1 MSRGLGM
8 LGEELRLSWS
18 ISLGSLLPSSFTLRP
33 SELSP
38 SPSPSH
44 SEGEFGTLISCV
56 LDFLA
61 LALSDSSVSEAPFS
75 LWRLA
80 LFIGDGASSF
90 VFLLGFF
97 IESVLLSVLE
107 VLAALGEVRPLDRRS
122 SLVGEALPSGLAVCF
137 LRPLRSVDIEPRFRR
152 VLMLCFPL
160 SPSSSSLTGLNIN
173 GGGSTGF
180 SMGGSSPYFLKWIR
194 QSVHSK
200 MFSRPPWCQSLEVV
214 VKQWRQA

>member
-1 MSRGLGM
+1 MTGGCWLCRRCWLCRSCWADESESLSLSRGLGM

-18 ISLGSLLPSSFTLRP
+18 MSLGSLLSSSLTLRP

-44 SEGEFGTLISCV
+44 SEGESGRLSSCV
-56 LDFLA
+56 LDFLTP
-61 LALSDSSVSEAPFS
+61 ALSGSSVSEAPFS
-75 LWRLA
+75 RGRLA
-80 LFIGDGASSF
+80 LFIGEGASSLI
-90 VFLLGFF
+90 FLLGFF
-97 IESVLLSVLE
+97 MESVLLSVLS
-107 VLAALGEVRPLDRRS
+107 VLAALGEVRPLERKS
-122 SLVGEALPSGLAVCF
+122 SLVGEALPSGLVCF

-180 SMGGSSPYFLKWIR
+180 SMGGSSPYFLK
-194 QSVHSK
+194 
-200 MFSRPPWCQSLEVV
+200 
-214 VKQWRQA
+214 

>member
-1 MSRGLGM
+1 MTGGCWLCRSCCCWAEESESLSLSRGLGI

-18 ISLGSLLPSSFTLRP
+18 MSLGSLLSSSLMLRP

-44 SEGEFGTLISCV
+44 SEGESGRLSSCV

-61 LALSDSSVSEAPFS
+61 LALSGSSVSEAPFS
-75 LWRLA
+75 RCRLA
-80 LFIGDGASSF
+80 LFIGEGASSLI
-90 VFLLGFF
+90 FLLGFF
-97 IESVLLSVLE
+97 MESVLLSVLS
-107 VLAALGEVRPLDRRS
+107 VLAALGEVRPLERKS

-180 SMGGSSPYFLKWIR
+180 SMGGSSPYFLK
-194 QSVHSK
+194 
-200 MFSRPPWCQSLEVV
+200 
-214 VKQWRQA
+214 